1 MGPEAFSEAIEVPFP
16 EQRKMKRYAY
26 LRWSLI
32 PFLALPAL
40 TLLPLHAQAQTSEI
54 LERREEA
61 LRRLEERLA
70 RTRERVAERE
80 ARMEILEQERR
91 TRAED
96 ARRDREGLALAVRE
110 RLEADRARVA
120 ERIRDA
126 QQVVV
131 RVRTR
136 ARLGVSLDPT
146 QDEEYDRQGALLTGV
161 TEGSPADE
169 AGLQEGD
176 IITHLDG
183 RSLLSPIPGEDELEF
198 GEETSLPVQR
208 LMALARELED
218 GQQVEVEYLRDGS
231 SHTATLE
238 AAEMDDRWVTVRP
251 GDLEGRFR
259 WRYDLPDQDFE
270 VLIEPWSRR
279 FRDLEIEIP
288 EFDFDSL
295 QLDTLSGF
303 GVWRGEG
310 PSGLVFRRGE
320 SPNIALFNRG
330 ENLAFSLGGNRAYGL
345 ELRELNPGLGEYF
358 STDRGVLVLR
368 VDDDSGLGL
377 RSGDVILSIGER
389 QVEDPADVFRIL
401 RSYEEAET
409 VLFTVMR
416 HGEETTVEGTLG

>member
-1 MGPEAFSEAIEVPFP
+1 
-16 EQRKMKRYAY
+16 MKRYAY

-32 PFLALPAL
+32 PLLALPAL
-40 TLLPLHAQAQTSEI
+40 TLFPIPAQAQVSEI
-54 LERREEA
+54 RERREEA

-70 RTRERVAERE
+70 RTRERAVERE
-80 ARMEILEQERR
+80 ARLEILEQERR

-96 ARRDREGLALAVRE
+96 VRREREELALAVRE
-110 RLEADRARVA
+110 GVEADRARIA
-120 ERIRDA
+120 ERIREA

-136 ARLGVSLDPT
+136 VRLGVSLDPT

-161 TEGSPADE
+161 TDGSPADE

-183 RSLLSPIPGEDELEF
+183 QSLLSPIPGEDELEF

-218 GQQVEVEYLRDGS
+218 GQQVEVGYLREGS
-231 SHTATLE
+231 SHTVTLE

-251 GDLEGRFR
+251 GDVEGRILRVNPEGRFR
-259 WRYDLPDQDFE
+259 WQYDLPDQDFE
-270 VLIEPWSRR
+270 ALIEPWSIRL
-279 FRDLEIEIP
+279 RDLEFEIP

-295 QLDTLSGF
+295 QLDTLRGF

-358 STDRGVLVLR
+358 STDHGVLVLL

-377 RSGDVILSIGER
+377 TAGDVILSIGER
-389 QVEDPADVFRIL
+389 EVKDPADVFRIL
-401 RSYEEAET
+401 RSYEEDET

-416 HGEETTVEGTLG
+416 HGQRISVEGTMG

>member
-1 MGPEAFSEAIEVPFP
+1 V
-16 EQRKMKRYAY
+16 
-26 LRWSLI
+26 
-32 PFLALPAL
+32 
-40 TLLPLHAQAQTSEI
+40 SEI
-54 LERREEA
+54 RERREEA

-70 RTRERVAERE
+70 RTRERAVERD
-80 ARMEILEQERR
+80 ARLEILEQERR

-96 ARRDREGLALAVRE
+96 VRREREELALAVRE
-110 RLEADRARVA
+110 GVEADRARIA
-120 ERIRDA
+120 ERIREA

-161 TEGSPADE
+161 TDGSPADE

-251 GDLEGRFR
+251 GDLEGRIFNVNPEGRFR

-330 ENLAFSLGGNRAYGL
+330 ENLVFGLGGNRAYGL

-389 QVEDPADVFRIL
+389 QVDDPADVFRIL

-416 HGEETTVEGTLG
+416 HGEETRVEGTLG